1 MIWILL
7 FLVSAFSF
15 LIGSVPSGYLIGK
28 NKGVD
33 LKSEGSGNIGASN
46 VYRVLGKKEALLT
59 LIFDMTK
66 GFIVVLVLKL
76 LPFDQNVKDI
86 LIPIAIIFVV
96 LGHDFSIFLKF
107 KGGKGVATTYG
118 SILLYSN
125 YAFVGLFV
133 WILILKVTKYASVA
147 SLLSFTVTTLL
158 VIIFESGFKIKL
170 VFLILLSLM
179 VIRHFSN
186 ITRLFTNSE
195 HKIEGSV

>member
-1 MIWILL
+1 
-7 FLVSAFSF
+7 VSAFSF
-15 LIGSVPSGYLIGK
+15 LIGSIPSGYLIGK
-28 NKGVD
+28 SKGMN

-76 LPFDQNVKDI
+76 LPFAQNVKDI

-125 YAFVGLFV
+125 FAFVGLFV
-133 WILILKVTKYASVA
+133 WILILKVTKYASLA

-158 VIIFESGFKIKL
+158 VIIFESDFKIKL

-179 VIRHFSN
+179 VTKHFSN

-195 HKIEGSV
+195 HKIEGSI